1 MHHGGGMIRSRG
13 MKSFNLDFEGTV
25 YIGKSF
31 AASHYPAV
39 DVGGFIEGY
48 IDIEAP
54 CLGDQRSLELQF

>member
-1 MHHGGGMIRSRG
+1 